1 MLRNLLL
8 SLIVV
13 GSLLT
18 AAPQPAAAHHTF
30 TVKYDGSK
38 TVHISG
44 VIGSVDYANPHVKF
58 SVGGWMVE
66 TESPAALT
74 AKGLSKTT
82 LKDGAKATVSGWPAR
97 DGSSQMGANS
107 ISISGGPSATTR
119 GSAR

>member
-1 MLRNLLL
+1 MRTRLK
-8 SLIVV
+8 SLAAI
-13 GSLLT
+13 SALIAT
-18 AAPQPAAAHHTF
+18 APQSAEAHHTF

-38 TVHISG
+38 TAHISG
-44 VIGSVDYANPHVKF
+44 MIGSVSYANPHVMF

-74 AKGLSKTT
+74 AKGLSKGV

-97 DGSSQMGANS
+97 NGSSQMGASS
-107 ISISGGPSATTR
+107 ISIVGGPSVTTR